1 VPTQSQTATQAA
13 AMAAT
18 GLPEGKVFVHTTYL
32 GGGFGRRGETDF
44 VTDAVETSKAVGKPV
59 KVMWSR
65 EDDIKHDYYRPVT
78 YIKLQAAVDAQ
89 GMPLAWKEHV
99 VQPSLL
105 KRLSGS
111 LDAMKG
117 VDRISVDGA
126 ATLPYAIPNIRVD
139 YTEAD
144 PGIPYGFWRSVGNSV
159 NGYVTEAFIDELAT
173 VAGKDPFEFRRALL
187 SKDPRQR
194 AVLELTAEKSGW
206 GKPLPAGRFR
216 GIAVHEAFGSIIGQA
231 TEVSVSPAGA
241 VRVHK
246 VTCVVDCGWVVNPDT
261 IKAQMEGGILY
272 GLTAALKGEI
282 TIKDGRVV
290 QSHFGDYQPMRINE
304 APDTEVFIIPS
315 TEAPG
320 GIGEPSTAV
329 AAGSLVNA
337 IYAATGKRIY
347 KLPIKPEQLRGGTA

>member
-1 VPTQSQTATQAA
+1 
-13 AMAAT
+13 
-18 GLPEGKVFVHTTYL
+18 
-32 GGGFGRRGETDF
+32 
-44 VTDAVETSKAVGKPV
+44 
-59 KVMWSR
+59 
-65 EDDIKHDYYRPVT
+65 
-78 YIKLQAAVDAQ
+78 
-89 GMPLAWKEHV
+89 
-99 VQPSLL
+99 
-105 KRLSGS
+105 
-111 LDAMKG
+111 MKG

-144 PGIPYGFWRSVGNSV
+144 PGVPYGFWRSVGNSV
-159 NGYVTEAFIDELAT
+159 NGYVTEAFIDELAA
-173 VAGKDPFEFRRALL
+173 VAGKDPYEFRRGLL

-206 GKPLPAGRFR
+206 GKPLPPGRFR

-231 TEVSVSPAGA
+231 TEISVSAAGA
-241 VRVHK
+241 IRVHK
-246 VTCVVDCGWVVNPDT
+246 ITCIVDCGWVVNPDT

-290 QSHFGDYQPMRINE
+290 QSHFGDYQAMRINE
-304 APDTEVFIIPS
+304 SPETEVFIVPS

-337 IYAATGKRIY
+337 VYAATGKRIY
-347 KLPIKPEQLRGGTA
+347 QLPIKPEQLRPGTA